1 MYRNRSRRLML
12 HLAIVIS
19 ILLLVAC
26 GGEAAE
32 PTSPAQA
39 AAETPTAATTDATP
53 SGPPTGSPA
62 GDETAE
68 EETAEQGEPYRI
80 GAVLSITGGA
90 ATLGAPER
98 DALQLLQDQVN
109 EQGGILGP
117 DGLRHPV
124 EVIIYDDQSDESQ
137 AVLAVTRLIESDQV
151 PAIICCSQS
160 GTSLAAV
167 DVVTRNEVPMI
178 SLASSE
184 TITQPVEERYWAFK
198 PAWDNL
204 QVSERL
210 MLYFQRE
217 GITRIG
223 LLSVSTEYG
232 DSGRN
237 ALHELADDYGVSIV
251 VDERFNPGTTDV
263 TTHLNRVRTSDAEAV
278 VVYAL
283 VPESVVAMKN
293 YRDLGMDIPIVFT
306 NSVATP
312 AFIEAAGPLAEGA
325 IVPAGKII
333 VYDTLPDSDHQKE
346 VLEQFAVEYQER
358 YGEPPNTFA
367 GHAWDAFWLYVRAFE
382 KHGPDPAAIR
392 DEIEQTSDFVGI
404 TGVLTFSPERHTGF
418 QTEDM
423 VMVVVQDGRF
433 VALAEE

>member
-1 MYRNRSRRLML
+1 ES
-12 HLAIVIS
+12 
-19 ILLLVAC
+19 
-26 GGEAAE
+26 
-32 PTSPAQA
+32 
-39 AAETPTAATTDATP
+39 
-53 SGPPTGSPA
+53 
-62 GDETAE
+62 
-68 EETAEQGEPYRI
+68 AEQGEPYRI

-306 NSVATP
+306 NSVA
-312 AFIEAAGPLAEGA
+312 
-325 IVPAGKII
+325 
-333 VYDTLPDSDHQKE
+333 
-346 VLEQFAVEYQER
+346 
-358 YGEPPNTFA
+358 
-367 GHAWDAFWLYVRAFE
+367 
-382 KHGPDPAAIR
+382 
-392 DEIEQTSDFVGI
+392 
-404 TGVLTFSPERHTGF
+404 
-418 QTEDM
+418 
-423 VMVVVQDGRF
+423 
-433 VALAEE
+433 